1 MEKIGTA
8 MASPLRGVQ
17 GQPNIITCRTT
28 AEMWQVDAA
37 RLMLDDV
44 NNRMEKKIQ
53 TLEPRY
59 LALKT
64 ETQLPFSD

>member
-44 NNRMEKKIQ
+44 NNRMEKKI
-53 TLEPRY
+53 
-59 LALKT
+59 
-64 ETQLPFSD
+64 SNS

>member
-17 GQPNIITCRTT
+17 GQPNIITCRTM

>member
-1 MEKIGTA
+1 M
-8 MASPLRGVQ
+8 
-17 GQPNIITCRTT
+17 

>member
-17 GQPNIITCRTT
+17 GQPNSITCRTT

-44 NNRMEKKIQ
+44 NNRMEKKFKLSNHDI
-53 TLEPRY
+53 LH
-59 LALKT
+59 
-64 ETQLPFSD
+64 

>member
-1 MEKIGTA
+1 M
-8 MASPLRGVQ
+8 
-17 GQPNIITCRTT
+17 
-28 AEMWQVDAA
+28 AEMRQVDAA

-44 NNRMEKKIQ
+44 NNRMEKKFQ

-64 ETQLPFSD
+64 ETQLLSSG

>member
-44 NNRMEKKIQ
+44 NNRMEKKISNSR
-53 TLEPRY
+53 TTISCT
-59 LALKT
+59 KN
-64 ETQLPFSD
+64 

>member
-8 MASPLRGVQ
+8 MALPLRVVQ
-17 GQPNIITCRTT
+17 GQPNIITCRTM

-44 NNRMEKKIQ
+44 NNRMEKKFKLSNHDI
-53 TLEPRY
+53 LH
-59 LALKT
+59 
-64 ETQLPFSD
+64 